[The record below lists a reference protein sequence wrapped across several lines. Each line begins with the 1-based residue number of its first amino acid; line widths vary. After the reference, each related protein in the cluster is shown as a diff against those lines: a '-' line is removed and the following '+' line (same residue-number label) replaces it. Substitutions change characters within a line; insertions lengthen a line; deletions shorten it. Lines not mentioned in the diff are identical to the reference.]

1 MGTGILGMTAWNGER
16 TETLNGERLERAEQY
31 VEVKGGEQLADD
43 CKKRE
48 KQNQGAR

>member
-43 CKKRE
+43 CKKERKVE
-48 KQNQGAR
+48 PGS